1 MHIAHSM
8 LDLIYNN
15 KNISDHSSGFV
26 LNHIETFLSQPA
38 EIRNH
43 HLMCELRVLTYFFS
57 KTIQIYTAQTALGCE
72 LSVKVY
78 LSAEM

>member
-1 MHIAHSM
+1 MGLITLTKTVTYWHIDVTYLLRVNTLKKPISIMHNAHNM

-26 LNHIETFLSQPA
+26 LNHIETFLSQPV

-43 HLMCELRVLTYFFS
+43 HLNV
-57 KTIQIYTAQTALGCE
+57 
-72 LSVKVY
+72 
-78 LSAEM
+78 